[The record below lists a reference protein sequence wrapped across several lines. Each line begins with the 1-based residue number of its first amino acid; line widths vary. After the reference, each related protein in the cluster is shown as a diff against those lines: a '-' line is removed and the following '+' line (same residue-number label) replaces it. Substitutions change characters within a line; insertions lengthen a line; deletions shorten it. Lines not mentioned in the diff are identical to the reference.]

1 MKRTLALLGACA
13 LLAWTGLG
21 LVAWGNVARRVTIH
35 FQEDERDSGAPSE
48 LLALQDELG
57 ALHED
62 VRALARGFGESL
74 QALNDGLLTSQDE
87 HAAGLE
93 LRLAALRDEVG
104 SRIPPSPSPDELA
117 DLLRELGT
125 LRDALAASARPGSES
140 QPVPSPTSVAEEPH
154 PVEPTAP
161 QITAAAPAPSEAPVP
176 AAPKVRK
183 SFLAFQLPS
192 DDLRFDE
199 RRTWSI
205 LPALS
210 RVGFDA
216 KTTLHDFTATTSS
229 LEGELEADLSRP
241 SDAPRASVRVQ
252 AATLVSG
259 DTERDE
265 EMRERLAVAEHA
277 TLQFEL
283 ERFEPA
289 EIDAA
294 AQRATGTAHGRM
306 TVRGVTQT
314 VAMPVKLSLD
324 DAHRLCV
331 EGQMTL
337 DLTRFD
343 VPVPN
348 KLGLISMEKDV
359 EVWISLRLRANPRSE
374 G

>member
-74 QALNDGLLTSQDE
+74 QALNDGLLASQDE

-93 LRLAALRDEVG
+93 LRLAAWRDEVG

-117 DLLRELGT
+117 DLLRELEA
-125 LRDALAASARPGSES
+125 LRDALAASARPGSEP
-140 QPVPSPTSVAEEPH
+140 QPVPSPTSVAEAPR

-161 QITAAAPAPSEAPVP
+161 QVPSAQATPETPVL
-176 AAPKVRK
+176 AAPKARK

-199 RRTWSI
+199 RRTWSV

-241 SDAPRASVRVQ
+241 SDAPRASVRAQ

-259 DTERDE
+259 NAERDE

-289 EIDAA
+289 EIDVAA
-294 AQRATGTAHGRM
+294 KRATGTAHGRM
-306 TVRGVTQT
+306 TVRGVTQV
-314 VAMPVKLSLD
+314 VAMPVTLSLD